1 MAGWITLLSS
11 LATDGILLFRWWLK
25 TGSKKWSKYRAR
37 KKLKA
42 MDNAVDSNDDS
53 VVDSSLDDL
62 GL

>member
-1 MAGWITLLSS
+1 MAGWITLLGS
-11 LATDGILLFRWWLK
+11 LATGGILLFRWWLK

-42 MDNAVDSNDDS
+42 MENAVDGNDDNAVDSG
-53 VVDSSLDDL
+53 LDDL